1 MKILQITWWL
11 YSTALIRSLECVRKN
26 WVVSFAPLAYG
37 IILSGAGMILWRLGI
52 IGGILMGLIMQA
64 CVSSGLHLLG
74 NMVNTGKA
82 GLDDFVK
89 GFTVYLWELLGIA
102 FILWIPL
109 RIAATVL
116 SGVTNG
122 ALIYFMIQIALY
134 VFLNPI
140 PELIYQSRTSGL
152 ELLSASYNFIIE
164 NWIEWFIPNI
174 VLTVLGYFLLN
185 LLGSLLFGMPALV
198 QSFLRL
204 FGLGLCLT
212 YVMVFRG
219 FLFAELQVTT
229 RRSREYRYRT
239 RA

>member
-1 MKILQITWWL
+1 L
-11 YSTALIRSLECVRKN
+11 
-26 WVVSFAPLAYG
+26 
-37 IILSGAGMILWRLGI
+37 
-52 IGGILMGLIMQA
+52 
-64 CVSSGLHLLG
+64 
-74 NMVNTGKA
+74 
-82 GLDDFVK
+82 
-89 GFTVYLWELLGIA
+89 
-102 FILWIPL
+102 
-109 RIAATVL
+109 AATVL

-140 PELIYQSRTSGL
+140 PELIYQSRASGL

-185 LLGSLLFGMPALV
+185 LLGSLVFGMPALV

-219 FLFAELQVTT
+219 FLFAELQGTT